1 MALENSWIFPVVES
15 IHVIGLAAFVGTLVL
30 DDLRT
35 LGLQIPDTR
44 HRRVW
49 TVAGLAMIKLLTGV
63 AMYLSDPTRY
73 RHNPAFRLKIPL
85 LVLALATH
93 GPLRRFGPRSAA
105 ILSLILWTGV
115 VLAARAIADFDV

>member
-1 MALENSWIFPVVES
+1 MPLENSWIFPVVES

-35 LGLQIPDTR
+35 LGLKIPDTR
-44 HRRVW
+44 HLKVW
-49 TVAGLAMIKLLTGV
+49 THAGLAVMLLTGV
-63 AMYLSDPTRY
+63 AMFLSDPTRY

-93 GPLRRFGPRSAA
+93 GPLRRFGPRFAA
-105 ILSLILWTGV
+105 MLSLILWTCV
-115 VLAARAIADFDV
+115 VLVSRAIIDFDV